1 MGRTSGGK
9 SHRCD
14 DVVRGQAGDTSN
26 GENGAT
32 ANYTVR
38 VTSPANHTHL
48 GKTHSGCTGRR
59 HVAGR
64 TRRGARSQVRAWGPP
79 PREWVV
85 GGERTMGGLVQ
96 APDPLRL
103 LLSFSS
109 DPGHVALAG
118 GPGGRHPQP
127 CSTAREG
134 PHPGPGHSHG
144 TAERIPWLTCPREA
158 EARLSAVPR
167 PRRTWP
173 PLPRAKGMSR
183 AQRPILCPHPQNA
196 VVWAWPR
203 LESSVWNPTTQAR
216 STHFTDQGGKC
227 GGGAWA
233 AQAGRRGPGQGQ
245 VTVALRTVRPVEGKP
260 PKALLRC
267 SVEPRSRR
275 DKPGG
280 GGVVLLHREVPAGVP
295 AHIVQNP
302 CRMPSCSP
310 HGADGQRPMA
320 QGHKAYKIAEHQPR
334 ADAPRY
340 GLG

>member
-1 MGRTSGGK
+1 MPPLTTLCA
-9 SHRCD
+9 SHRRPTTRTW
-14 DVVRGQAGDTSN
+14 V
-26 GENGAT
+26 
-32 ANYTVR
+32 
-38 VTSPANHTHL
+38 
-48 GKTHSGCTGRR
+48 K
-59 HVAGR
+59 R
-64 TRRGARSQVRAWGPP
+64 TRAAPAGGTWQEGLAVAPGHRSGPGARLHGDGL
-79 PREWVV
+79 WV
-85 GGERTMGGLVQ
+85 GRGLWE
-96 APDPLRL
+96 ALSKPLTFWVFSSP
-103 LLSFSS
+103 SFSS

-183 AQRPILCPHPQNA
+183 AQRPILCPHPQNT

-216 STHFTDQGGKC
+216 STRFMDQGGKC
-227 GGGAWA
+227 GRGAWA

-245 VTVALRTVRPVEGKP
+245 VTVALRTVRSVEGKP

-267 SVEPRSRR
+267 SVGPRSRK

-280 GGVVLLHREVPAGVP
+280 GGAVLLHREVPAGVP
-295 AHIVQNP
+295 ARIVQNP
-302 CRMPSCSP
+302 CRMPSCGP
-310 HGADGQRPMA
+310 HGADGQRPVA